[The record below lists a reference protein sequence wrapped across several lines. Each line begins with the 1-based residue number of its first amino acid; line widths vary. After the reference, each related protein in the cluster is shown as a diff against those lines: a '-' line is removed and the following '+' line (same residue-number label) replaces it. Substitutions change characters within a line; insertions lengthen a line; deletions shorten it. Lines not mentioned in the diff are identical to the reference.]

1 MKVAYADSGISF
13 SLKKEQNYETMT
25 RATTW
30 MNSED
35 VMC

>member
-1 MKVAYADSGISF
+1 MKVAYIYSGIAF

-35 VMC
+35 VIC